1 MATAPSDL
9 RLPSQL
15 QDIAAVRLVPNY
27 TAWWQR
33 HMCELC
39 TQGRYLAVE
48 RPVVELA
55 TSEALLLDLI
65 LMSLFSIVIYL
76 VIKVKF

>member
-1 MATAPSDL
+1 
-9 RLPSQL
+9 
-15 QDIAAVRLVPNY
+15 
-27 TAWWQR
+27 
-33 HMCELC
+33 MCELC